1 MLLPTSPSPKAILR
15 VISNLFVERKGDG
28 EKEGE
33 GKGASKHKNTSL
45 NYSKHTS
52 QTTLVTSLDITIPET
67 FFFFFLLLLLSNFSI
82 IKQSFKG
89 VFFFPY

>member
-15 VISNLFVERKGDG
+15 VIFNLFVERKGDG

-33 GKGASKHKNTSL
+33 GKGATEHKNTSL

-67 FFFFFLLLLLSNFSI
+67 FFLLLLLSNFSI

-89 VFFFPY
+89 GFFFFFSY